1 MSLPSFKL
9 LRPSTVAEAVEH
21 LVKHAGNI
29 QILAGGTDLIPSMK
43 QRLFEPEFVLDIRGI
58 EEL

>member
-29 QILAGGTDLIPSMK
+29 QILAGGTDIIPSMK
-43 QRLFEPEFVLDIRGI
+43 QRDSGRQHLPGYALRLV
-58 EEL
+58 